1 MIILIGS
8 HKGGVGKSTQFINV
22 LMCLLLK
29 GKKVVLLECDDQRSI
44 KMWID
49 ERREKKIPPDFDYHE
64 CYTNIRET
72 ALRLAKKNNIVL
84 IDAPGR
90 KSPEFRKCLSVADL
104 FISLVD
110 PTAQI
115 EVNTLGEMV
124 VDVKWVQSSINLGLK
139 AFIVMNRCPTDPRD
153 RDASTFYKMMNDD
166 KDWLRVAHQRIYQR
180 TAHKRAYNNALSVYE
195 YNDKLSNKARG
206 ELDLLLAELGII

>member
-1 MIILIGS
+1 MLDVMIILIGS

-49 ERREKKIPPDFDYHE
+49 ERR
-64 CYTNIRET
+64 
-72 ALRLAKKNNIVL
+72 KKNNIVL

-153 RDASTFYKMMNDD
+153 RDASTSI
-166 KDWLRVAHQRIYQR
+166 R
-180 TAHKRAYNNALSVYE
+180 
-195 YNDKLSNKARG
+195 
-206 ELDLLLAELGII
+206 